1 MFKVDNILSEILNCY
16 VKKKSISKVECM
28 RKLNK
33 LAEDCVDKNIKLKCS
48 DFLKDSNTL
57 SLLEH
62 LHPHLLHQICIL
74 FAIVCPV
81 VDCRLEELYRSS
93 VGDPCL
99 LFGIICRKI
108 SILRRSSALNVHFRV
123 ERHPGTVVLAHL
135 RRSMIAMTGM
145 LVDNTEGNTFDQ
157 NCNNDAQIRCL
168 QTLAVLFE
176 MENDFDVLPL
186 DEWSRFGCSNL
197 VYFFKQNDDLIVNL
211 ALENLFA
218 ILSKILVD
226 RCSTKRSNVVVDFDH
241 ELLFNELRTAAVG
254 RLQSTGICGRG
265 RWFGGIVTENYFDT
279 DTTTM
284 RLFILCSIMTTTIVG
299 KLKPSDHCCSSS
311 LDWIGDLIV
320 QISKNRS
327 IVGMFAENDD
337 QLALLL
343 LCCCLLYSLNCTIE
357 CLFPCSLWFEF
368 FQSMNWN
375 ARAILS
381 LIFETNVSFLVS
393 FVTFLKLLNHQW
405 NKLNSV
411 CFSFIQIERSDIDDK
426 SNNPT
431 SIVEDSSVAVTIE
444 EMKRG
449 RCHQSRQYKIQPL
462 PCTTVA
468 QNVTR
473 TSSTVVR
480 GTCSTFCS
488 KFVPMLQAM
497 KQQLATGQ
505 YWTSYKS
512 CTLLIDQILA
522 KLSSHS

>member
-1 MFKVDNILSEILNCY
+1 MFKVDNILSGILNCY
-16 VKKKSISKVECM
+16 VEKKSISKMECM
-28 RKLNK
+28 RQLNK
-33 LAEDCVDKNIKLKCS
+33 LTEDCVDENIKLKCS
-48 DFLKDSNTL
+48 DLLEDSNTL
-57 SLLEH
+57 IDVLGWDWLREVICNCNVSSLL
-62 LHPHLLHQICIL
+62 
-74 FAIVCPV
+74 
-81 VDCRLEELYRSS
+81 LEELYRSS

-108 SILRRSSALNVHFRV
+108 SILHRSSALNVHFRV

-135 RRSMIAMTGM
+135 RRSMFAMTGM
-145 LVDNTEGNTFDQ
+145 LVDNAEGNTFDH
-157 NCNNDAQIRCL
+157 NRNSDAQIRCL

-176 MENDFDVLPL
+176 MENDFNVVPL

-226 RCSTKRSNVVVDFDH
+226 WCSTKRSNVTVDFDH
-241 ELLFNELRTAAVG
+241 ELLLNELRTAAVG
-254 RLQSTGICGRG
+254 RLQSTGTCGRG
-265 RWFGGIVTENYFDT
+265 RWFGGIVAENYFDT

-284 RLFILCSIMTTTIVG
+284 RLFILCSMMTTTIVG
-299 KLKPSDHCCSSS
+299 KSKPSDHCCS
-311 LDWIGDLIV
+311 LDWIGDLV
-320 QISKNRS
+320 VEISKNRS

-343 LCCCLLYSLNCTIE
+343 LCCCLL
-357 CLFPCSLWFEF
+357 
-368 FQSMNWN
+368 
-375 ARAILS
+375 
-381 LIFETNVSFLVS
+381 
-393 FVTFLKLLNHQW
+393 
-405 NKLNSV
+405 
-411 CFSFIQIERSDIDDK
+411 FSFIRIERSDIDDK
-426 SNNPT
+426 RNSTT
-431 SIVEDSSVAVTIE
+431 SFVEDSSIAVTIE
-444 EMKRG
+444 EMKQG

-468 QNVTR
+468 QAAR

-480 GTCSTFCS
+480 GTCSTFYS

>member
-1 MFKVDNILSEILNCY
+1 MFKVDNILSGILNCY
-16 VKKKSISKVECM
+16 VEKKSISKMECM
-28 RKLNK
+28 RQLNK
-33 LAEDCVDKNIKLKCS
+33 LTEDCVDENIKLKCS
-48 DFLKDSNTL
+48 DLLEDSNTL

-74 FAIVCPV
+74 FAVVCPV

-108 SILRRSSALNVHFRV
+108 SILHRSSALNVHFRV

-135 RRSMIAMTGM
+135 RRSMFAMTGM
-145 LVDNTEGNTFDQ
+145 LVDNAEGNTFDH
-157 NCNNDAQIRCL
+157 NRNSDAQIRCL

-176 MENDFDVLPL
+176 MENDFNVVPL

-226 RCSTKRSNVVVDFDH
+226 WCSTKRSNVTVDFDH
-241 ELLFNELRTAAVG
+241 ELLLNELRTAAVG
-254 RLQSTGICGRG
+254 RLQSTGTCGRG
-265 RWFGGIVTENYFDT
+265 RWFGGIVAENYFDT

-284 RLFILCSIMTTTIVG
+284 RLFILCSMMTTTIVG
-299 KLKPSDHCCSSS
+299 KSKPSDHCCS
-311 LDWIGDLIV
+311 LDWIGDLV
-320 QISKNRS
+320 VEISKNRS

-343 LCCCLLYSLNCTIE
+343 LCCCLLFSLNCTIE

-375 ARAILS
+375 ASAILS
-381 LIFETNVSFLVS
+381 LILETNVSFLVS
-393 FVTFLKLLNHQW
+393 FVTFLKLFNHQW

-411 CFSFIQIERSDIDDK
+411 CFSFIRIERSDIDDK
-426 SNNPT
+426 RNSTT
-431 SIVEDSSVAVTIE
+431 SFVEDSSIAVTIE
-444 EMKRG
+444 EMKQG

-468 QNVTR
+468 QAAR

-480 GTCSTFCS
+480 GTCSTFYS

>member
-241 ELLFNELRTAAVG
+241 ELLSNELRTAAVG

-265 RWFGGIVTENYFDT
+265 RWFGGIITENYFDT

-284 RLFILCSIMTTTIVG
+284 RLFILCSMMTTTIVG

-343 LCCCLLYSLNCTIE
+343 LCCCLLYS
-357 CLFPCSLWFEF
+357 
-368 FQSMNWN
+368 
-375 ARAILS
+375 
-381 LIFETNVSFLVS
+381 
-393 FVTFLKLLNHQW
+393 
-405 NKLNSV
+405 
-411 CFSFIQIERSDIDDK
+411 FIQIERSDIDDRR
-426 SNNPT
+426 NNPT
-431 SIVEDSSVAVTIE
+431 SIVEDSSIAVTIE

-462 PCTTVA
+462 PCTTILVEYL
-468 QNVTR
+468 QNCEQV
-473 TSSTVVR
+473 
-480 GTCSTFCS
+480 FCEEFYLEVIEICD
-488 KFVPMLQAM
+488 KKILKCLNEW
-497 KQQLATGQ
+497 KQ
-505 YWTSYKS
+505 YYNCMKS
-512 CTLLIDQILA
+512 CVRNEIAEGPKYIDLEEVMEKVRYSIEVETIE
-522 KLSSHS
+522 K